1 MTFPEAD
8 WKTLRGMSNV
18 LLKRASSRAL
28 DRVEKIIEQQ
38 EEDPHKTYIKLWR
51 VLEDEDRKIA
61 RVFNDMKRSNAL
73 MKLLDMVS
81 YGLLTTDELD
91 KYTKETKERLE
102 TITGANKS
110 L

>member
-8 WKTLRGMSNV
+8 WKTLRGMKGI

-28 DRVEKIIEQQ
+28 ERVEKIIGQQ
-38 EEDPHKTYIKLWR
+38 KADPHKAYIKLWR

-61 RVFNDMKRSNAL
+61 RAFNDMKRSNAL
-73 MKLLDMVS
+73 MKLLDMVRHD
-81 YGLLTTDELD
+81 LLTKDELN

-102 TITGANKS
+102 AIAGANKA